1 MALGES
7 ETVPAKRVVSF
18 PLRAHG
24 ESYGALLT
32 ESEGGRPLTHRER
45 WLCQMVAH
53 ATAGALYAAEQSDAA
68 RVALDAKDQ
77 FLATISHEFRTPLHA
92 ILGYLDVVD
101 SALPADGD
109 SILFESTERMRVN
122 ACRLQHLLEELLSFA
137 EIRSGRRALRVEPV
151 SLRETLDEL
160 LPLTRELCDGKP
172 VTVAWQ
178 VDVDADALQTD
189 GRKLN
194 RALGCLMSNAAKFTD
209 AGEIRVTG
217 RCLGEGAIEVAIAD
231 TGIGIAPDDLAIIFD
246 DFRQV
251 DGSFT
256 RRFGGLGIGLTLARE
271 LLGQLGGEL
280 DIESEIGI
288 GTTVHVRL
296 PQSLGDIGQI
306 TIAPPRASRTEA
318 GSTPSLAES
327 A

>member
-1 MALGES
+1 
-7 ETVPAKRVVSF
+7 
-18 PLRAHG
+18 
-24 ESYGALLT
+24 
-32 ESEGGRPLTHRER
+32 
-45 WLCQMVAH
+45 
-53 ATAGALYAAEQSDAA
+53 
-68 RVALDAKDQ
+68 
-77 FLATISHEFRTPLHA
+77 
-92 ILGYLDVVD
+92 
-101 SALPADGD
+101 
-109 SILFESTERMRVN
+109 
-122 ACRLQHLLEELLSFA
+122 
-137 EIRSGRRALRVEPV
+137 LRVEPV
-151 SLRETLDEL
+151 RLRETLDEL

-217 RCLGEGAIEVAIAD
+217 RCLGAGAIEVAIAD
-231 TGIGIAPDDLAIIFD
+231 TGIGIAPGDLGIIFD

-280 DIESEIGI
+280 DIESEIGV
-288 GTTVHVRL
+288 GTTVRVRL

-306 TIAPPRASRTEA
+306 TIAPPRASRQETE
-318 GSTPSLAES
+318 STPSLAES